1 MLTGGNGLLDTLVG
15 LGLLPEEQAMGA
27 RMMLGLFARP
37 GDGPDTLVSTI
48 EVKEDGSVLA
58 NGQRVR

>member
-1 MLTGGNGLLDTLVG
+1 
-15 LGLLPEEQAMGA
+15 MGA
-27 RMMLGLFARP
+27 RMMMGLFAQP

-58 NGQRVR
+58 NGQRIK